1 MANGPS
7 TRATAKAGPRSNFAE
22 FRRQMKL
29 KAAAPAAVA
38 IDDDVATS
46 PSRQSP
52 RSSMLL
58 VVTYLQ
64 PSYHI
69 ISGICSAPITKR
81 T

>member
-1 MANGPS
+1 VANGPS

-29 KAAAPAAVA
+29 KAAAAAVA

-69 ISGICSAPITKR
+69 R
-81 T
+81 DL

>member
-29 KAAAPAAVA
+29 KAAAAVA

-69 ISGICSAPITKR
+69 R
-81 T
+81 DL